1 MKPVIAGLLRQVGL
15 CLALCHMPAALAQSP
30 AENERLLKTAF
41 VFNFAKL
48 TRWPANTWTEDA
60 PMFNLCT
67 AGSDD
72 LVTSLRHLGR
82 ERIAGHPVAIRALQA
97 ADSPNACH
105 ALYIAGSEH
114 MSFLRWIDGTRSRPV
129 LTISEIRGFADAGG
143 AIQLYQDKDRI
154 RFRINVD
161 AARDRGLTLS
171 ARLLDLAVIVDR
183 EAGR

>member
-30 AENERLLKTAF
+30 AENELLLKTAF

-72 LVTSLRHLGR
+72 LVASLRHLDR
-82 ERIAGHPVAIRALQA
+82 ERIAGTNLSSALRIHVLEQ
-97 ADSPNACH
+97 
-105 ALYIAGSEH
+105 
-114 MSFLRWIDGTRSRPV
+114 LRQ
-129 LTISEIRGFADAGG
+129 RGA
-143 AIQLYQDKDRI
+143 QDM
-154 RFRINVD
+154 
-161 AARDRGLTLS
+161 
-171 ARLLDLAVIVDR
+171 
-183 EAGR
+183 E

>member
-72 LVTSLRHLGR
+72 LVASLRHLGR

-114 MSFLRWIDGTRSRPV
+114 MSFLRWIDRTRSRPV

-154 RFRINVD
+154 RFTINVD
-161 AARDRGLTLS
+161 SARDRGLTRS

-183 EAGR
+183 EARR